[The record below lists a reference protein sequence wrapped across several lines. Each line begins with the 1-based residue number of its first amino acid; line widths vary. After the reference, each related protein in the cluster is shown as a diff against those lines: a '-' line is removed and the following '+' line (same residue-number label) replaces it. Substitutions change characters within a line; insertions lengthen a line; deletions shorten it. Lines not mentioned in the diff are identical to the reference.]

1 MINLSG
7 FGDIRRALTNRN
19 FRLYVIG
26 SLISD
31 FGIAFQRMAVAW
43 LTWEL
48 THSPAWLGIIA
59 FALLAPTLFLGPIG
73 GALVDR
79 FDYLK
84 TAITTELL
92 LAFQAVSLCVLN
104 YADLMTIELLLAL
117 TLFRGLIYTVDRVA
131 RQALVY
137 DIVGRDLITSAVAL
151 NSIIFNG
158 ARFVGPALGGII
170 IYKYGVSGT
179 VAVTTVTYLV
189 FVGAML
195 AVKRDGEKKLKIDT
209 RKNLFKEAWSGV
221 TYCARHPGLGPLFFI
236 TVIVALTVRP
246 ILDLF
251 PGFADQVFGRGV
263 DGLAILMAAHGF
275 GAMVAG
281 FFVAHRGKIA
291 GLTRI
296 LVRNLAYL
304 AIATIVFAA
313 TDIFWIGVLG
323 SGLSGF
329 AVFVQNVNVQILV
342 QASATEEN
350 RGRVI
355 AVHGIVSRG
364 GPALGAVILGLL
376 AEFYGLR
383 LPLLAGSGI
392 CLILFVWA
400 LRRQAKLAE
409 ALETDLAASL
419 PQGTHNV

>member
-1 MINLSG
+1 MVNLSG
-7 FGDIRRALTNRN
+7 FGGIRRALANRN

-31 FGIAFQRMAVAW
+31 FGIAFQRIAVGW

-59 FALLAPTLFLGPIG
+59 FALLSPTLFFGPLG

-84 TAITTELL
+84 TVIATELF
-92 LAFQAVSLCVLN
+92 LAAQAAALCVLI
-104 YADLMTIELLLAL
+104 YTDRMTVELLLAL
-117 TLFRGLIYTVDRVA
+117 TLFRGFVYTVDRVA
-131 RQALVY
+131 RQTLVY

-170 IYKYGVSGT
+170 IYNYGVGGT
-179 VAVTTVTYLV
+179 FAVTAATYLV
-189 FVGAML
+189 FVVAML
-195 AVKRDGEKKLKIDT
+195 AAKRDGKKKIEIDT
-209 RKNLFKEAWSGV
+209 RRNLFKEAWSGV
-221 TYCARHPGLGPLFFI
+221 TYCVRHPGLGPLFFI
-236 TVIVALTVRP
+236 IVVTALTVRP

-251 PGFADQVFGRGV
+251 PGFADQVFAKGV
-263 DGLAILMAAHGF
+263 DGLAVLMAAHGL

-281 FFVAHRGKIA
+281 FFVAQRGRIS

-296 LVRNLAYL
+296 LIRNLAYL
-304 AIATIVFAA
+304 AITIFVFVA
-313 TDIFWIGVLG
+313 TDIYWVGILG
-323 SGLSGF
+323 SGLVGF
-329 AVFVQNVNVQILV
+329 TLFVQNVNVQILV

-364 GPALGAVILGLL
+364 GPAVGAVILGLL
-376 AEFYGLR
+376 AEFFGLR
-383 LPLLAGSGI
+383 LPLLAGACI

-400 LRRQAKLAE
+400 LRHQAVLAE
-409 ALETDLAASL
+409 ALETDPTASF